1 MSEERAT
8 MSAEQATMTS
18 PALPSH
24 SVQSARRRYTVC
36 TCCAARHLRSV
47 FTKIPAIQSAL
58 IESSRT
64 RYSLNGCLPP

>member
-1 MSEERAT
+1 MITERAAMT
-8 MSAEQATMTS
+8 RSA
-18 PALPSH
+18 PASH

-36 TCCAARHLRSV
+36 TCCAARHLRNV
-47 FTKIPAIQSAL
+47 FLEIPAIQSAL

>member
-1 MSEERAT
+1 
-8 MSAEQATMTS
+8 MTLS
-18 PALPSH
+18 PGSH
-24 SVQSARRRYTVC
+24 SVQFARRRYTVC